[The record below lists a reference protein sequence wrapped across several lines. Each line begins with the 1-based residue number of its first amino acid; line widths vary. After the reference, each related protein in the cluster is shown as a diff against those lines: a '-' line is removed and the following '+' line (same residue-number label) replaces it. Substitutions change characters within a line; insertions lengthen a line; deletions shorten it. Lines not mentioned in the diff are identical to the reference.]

1 MSNQFPNAPYSSSLV
16 PDATYYTDTH
26 HPTTTEFSPFF
37 TSDYLPLSTP
47 PTPSTALPPT
57 FNTAG
62 SNVGSGAQSY
72 AYPPGTA
79 VTGASGNISAGSYND
94 IEEEKRRRNTAASAR
109 FRVKK
114 KEREQV
120 LEKTANEVRDRVRGL
135 EGRVQML
142 ERENGWLRGLV
153 GEKRRN
159 LGLGGGSGRGMGDSE
174 GEDEEEEERR
184 REVRRKAK
192 KGGRRREEG
201 EERVVRS
208 PKKRNDGVGTGR

>member
-1 MSNQFPNAPYSSSLV
+1 MSNQYPNDPYSASIL
-16 PDATYYTDTH
+16 PDAAYYTDTH
-26 HPTTTEFSPFF
+26 QSATEFSPFF

-47 PTPSTALPPT
+47 PTPVTTLPTT
-57 FNTAG
+57 FNTT
-62 SNVGSGAQSY
+62 
-72 AYPPGTA
+72 AYPYGAAQPST
-79 VTGASGNISAGSYND
+79 ASGGTGNVSGGSYNE

-120 LEKTANEVRDRVRGL
+120 LEKTANEVREKVRGL

-159 LGLGGGSGRGMGDSE
+159 LGLGGGRRKDDDE
-174 GEDEEEEERR
+174 GEDEGEEEERK
-184 REVRRKAK
+184 EVRGKKK
-192 KGGRRREEG
+192 KGRSSKG
-201 EERVVRS
+201 EDVDDKVARS
-208 PKKRNDGVGTGR
+208 PRKRNDGVGTGR

>member
-1 MSNQFPNAPYSSSLV
+1 MSNQYPPPSNDPYAASRTNSQYFSEGQ
-16 PDATYYTDTH
+16 P
-26 HPTTTEFSPFF
+26 TEFSPFF

-47 PTPSTALPPT
+47 PTPSTTLPPT

-62 SNVGSGAQSY
+62 Q
-72 AYPPGTA
+72 AYPFGTA
-79 VTGASGNISAGSYND
+79 ALTNTGTGNISADSYND

-135 EGRVQML
+135 ESRVQML

-159 LGLGGGSGRGMGDSE
+159 LGLSGSGGRKKD
-174 GEDEEEEERR
+174 EDEEDRQEERR
-184 REVRRKAK
+184 EERREGKK
-192 KGGRRREEG
+192 KGGKRREIEYK
-201 EERVVRS
+201 EEREERSTRS
-208 PKKRNDGVGTGR
+208 PRKRNDGVGTGR